1 MIAVERMVQY
11 EVLKEKWHKELQEAL
26 AKDSE
31 ELNRYLNPPYCSN
44 NNTIVG
50 SGNENENDSVE
61 VQQQAAFAKIVA
73 QVIEDSLIKNVLIF
87 VDTMTLFLSLID

>member
-1 MIAVERMVQY
+1 MIAVEQMVQY

-31 ELNRYLNPPYCSN
+31 ELERYLNPPYCSN

-50 SGNENENDSVE
+50 SGNENDSVE
-61 VQQQAAFAKIVA
+61 VQQQAAFAKTVA
-73 QVIEDSLIKNVLIF
+73 EVIEDSLIKNVLIF
-87 VDTMTLFLSLID
+87 VDTNDPFSFFYLL